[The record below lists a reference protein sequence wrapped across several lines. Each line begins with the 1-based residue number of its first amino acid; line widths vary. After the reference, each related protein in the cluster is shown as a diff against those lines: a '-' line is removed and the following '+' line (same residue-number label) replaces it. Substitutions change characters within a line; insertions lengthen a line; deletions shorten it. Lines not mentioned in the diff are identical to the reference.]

1 MIDIAQALNQDA
13 SPWPPLFLLSDGGNK
28 ADKKGVDLRQLK
40 GVFAMLRYLRSLV
53 LSLAPLVLAASLPA
67 TAWSQAAWPNKPV
80 KIVVPFAPGGT
91 TDILARAIA
100 PELGKAFGQSF
111 VIENKGGAGG
121 NIGTEIVARAAPDG
135 YTLLMGT
142 VGTHG
147 INKSL
152 YAKLSY
158 DPQKDF
164 APITLVAGVP
174 NVMVMNAEKAKTLG
188 INTVPD
194 FIAYARKNPGRLN
207 MASSGNGTSIHMAGE
222 LFKSMTGTFMTHI
235 PYTGSAP
242 ALLGLVSD
250 QVDVM
255 FDNLPSS
262 MALIKAGKLKAFAVT
277 SAQRSGAMPDM
288 PTIEE
293 AGPLKGFEASSWF
306 GLLAPAG
313 TPPDIVKALQRETA
327 KALNSP
333 AIKEKLLAQG
343 AIPSGNTPE
352 EFAALIDAEIKKWA
366 PVVKNSG
373 ARVD

>member
-1 MIDIAQALNQDA
+1 MTSNLNYFRRLTLTMVACAAIFSIASPTFAQ
-13 SPWPPLFLLSDGGNK
+13 SPWP
-28 ADKKGVDLRQLK
+28 
-40 GVFAMLRYLRSLV
+40 
-53 LSLAPLVLAASLPA
+53 
-67 TAWSQAAWPNKPV
+67 TKPV

-100 PELGKAFGQSF
+100 PELSKAFGQTF
-111 VIENKGGAGG
+111 FIENRGGAGG
-121 NIGTEIVARAAPDG
+121 NVGTDIVAKAPADG

-152 YAKLSY
+152 YRKLPY

-174 NVMVMNAEKAKTLG
+174 NVMVMNVDRAKTLG
-188 INTVPD
+188 INNVPD
-194 FIAYARKNPGRLN
+194 FIKYAKAHPGQLN
-207 MASSGNGTSIHMAGE
+207 MASSGNGTSIHLAGE
-222 LFKSMTGTFMTHI
+222 LFKVMTGTFMVHI
-235 PYTGSAP
+235 PYTGSGP
-242 ALLGLVSD
+242 ALMGLLSGN
-250 QVDVM
+250 VDVM

-262 MALIKAGKLKAFAVT
+262 MPQIKGGKLKAFAVT
-277 SAQRSGAMPDM
+277 SAQRSAAMPDL

-293 AGPLKGFEASSWF
+293 AAKLKGFEASSWF

-313 TPPDIVKALQRETA
+313 TPAEIVLKLQHETA

-333 AIKEKLLAQG
+333 AMKEKLLAQG
-343 AIPSGNTPE
+343 AIPSGNSPQ
-352 EFAALIDAEIKKWA
+352 EFAKLIDSEIKKWA
-366 PVVKNSG
+366 PVVKASG